1 MSTCQLRV
9 TSRVAAQLASGA
21 LTTFFLSWQVV
32 RCHHILFLLA
42 SGALSPHSP
51 PPPFPPV
58 PSCRDQPCPP
68 LHQRR
73 TNNDQV
79 AVKVAVAEEKG
90 GKGKGH
96 HAWGLLK
103 KKHHPGL
110 EFLLS
115 KGG

>member
-1 MSTCQLRV
+1 
-9 TSRVAAQLASGA
+9 
-21 LTTFFLSWQVV
+21 
-32 RCHHILFLLA
+32 
-42 SGALSPHSP
+42 
-51 PPPFPPV
+51 
-58 PSCRDQPCPP
+58 
-68 LHQRR
+68 
-73 TNNDQV
+73 V